1 MPQLDKFAFA
11 PQVFWLVLV
20 FFVVYLLVLKNGL
33 AVLYRVLSFR
43 KKSIQLLN
51 LDVARFVVEAT
62 FLTSFTTKFLLSFL
76 SSRAVADSVFKLS
89 ELFLTKSTAKQAG
102 LRTLRVEFASRSLN
116 LKFVG
121 AKQGLIPLVKRYS
134 IVKLV

>member
-62 FLTSFTTKFLLSFL
+62 FLTKFLLSFL

>member
-62 FLTSFTTKFLLSFL
+62 FLTSFTTLVYRLGGVSYQHPPSCAPVHGK
-76 SSRAVADSVFKLS
+76 
-89 ELFLTKSTAKQAG
+89 KQ
-102 LRTLRVEFASRSLN
+102 RVPNPIFYQL
-116 LKFVG
+116 
-121 AKQGLIPLVKRYS
+121 
-134 IVKLV
+134 